1 MDLTKVQ
8 KDILKATGHMLVTGG
23 PGSGKTTVS
32 ILKAAKIARNNL
44 KSGQKIL
51 FLSFARATVSR
62 VIEAIDE
69 EQQITRNEKA
79 FIDVDT
85 YHAFFWRILKT
96 HGYLVGLPRRIS
108 ILTPP
113 NEAIALSG
121 LRSEYEKVSKLSEQ
135 QKIEKKT
142 REDTE
147 LKRLA
152 MREGKVCFNMFAT
165 KVNELLRG
173 SNKVR
178 NLISNAYPF
187 IILDEFQD
195 TNSEQWSVVKALGV
209 DSTLIALADPEQR
222 IFDFIGAD
230 PERLIHFQNE
240 FHPSVHDLSQ
250 ANHRS
255 QGTEIALFGNDILS
269 GKFRKSDYIG
279 IKRMHFVSNKN
290 QAYTILVTQV
300 LQARQR
306 LIKAKIHDWSLAI
319 LVPTKK
325 MTQSVS
331 DALRQPPKSIPS
343 INHNAIIDM
352 DGPILAA
359 EIIAF
364 LLQKSSHNT
373 AFDELVYLMCNYFQG
388 CGGSAPTKSTLE
400 TAENLSNALI
410 KWNKD
415 IAVGKTPRAK
425 SILKKISDIY
435 QAVMALEFAGD
446 YDKDWLMVRGL
457 LEKSDCPRLQQIAKQ
472 ARYIRLLER
481 GTQLRQSLTQDW
493 LDNGAY
499 KNALDITRH
508 AFVQEHFSTT
518 QRPET
523 GVLVMNMH
531 KAKGKQFDEVIIFEG
546 WPKRNR
552 KKIVANPDRIVSN
565 NQRTSDMSQA
575 RQNLRVSITRAKRRT
590 TILTPKDDP
599 CILLPREENDNIVM
613 YNLTV

>member
-8 KDILKATGHMLVTGG
+8 KDILEATGHMLVTGG

-32 ILKAAKIARNNL
+32 ILKAAKIARNKL

-79 FIDVDT
+79 SIDVDT

-121 LRSEYEKVSKLSEQ
+121 LRSEYEKPSKLSEQ

-165 KVNELLRG
+165 KVGDLLRG

-230 PERLIHFQNE
+230 PERLTHFRNE

-255 QGTEIALFGNDILS
+255 QGTEIALFGNEVLS
-269 GKFRKSDYIG
+269 GKFSKRIYDGIG
-279 IKRMHFVSNKN
+279 FVEFPSNKR
-290 QAYTILVTQV
+290 QAFSTLVVQV
-300 LQARQR
+300 LQARKR
-306 LIKAKIHDWSLAI
+306 LAKSGKRDWSIAI

-325 MTQSVS
+325 MSQHVS
-331 DALRQPPKSIPS
+331 DALREPLMSIPS

-352 DGPILAA
+352 EGPILAA

-388 CGGSAPTKSTLE
+388 CGGSAPTKSNLE

-415 IAVGKTPRAK
+415 IAVGKTPKAK

-435 QAVMALEFAGD
+435 QKVMALEFAGD
-446 YDKDWLMVRGL
+446 PDKDWLMVRDL
-457 LEKSDCPRLQQIAKQ
+457 LEKGDCPRLKEIADE

-481 GTQLRQSLTQDW
+481 GTQLRKSLTRDW

-523 GVLVMNMH
+523 GVLIMNMH

-546 WPKRNR
+546 WPRRAKSE
-552 KKIVANPDRIVSN
+552 IVANPDRIVNN

-590 TILTPKDDP
+590 TILTPEDDP
-599 CILLPREENDNIVM
+599 CVLLPK
-613 YNLTV
+613 LH